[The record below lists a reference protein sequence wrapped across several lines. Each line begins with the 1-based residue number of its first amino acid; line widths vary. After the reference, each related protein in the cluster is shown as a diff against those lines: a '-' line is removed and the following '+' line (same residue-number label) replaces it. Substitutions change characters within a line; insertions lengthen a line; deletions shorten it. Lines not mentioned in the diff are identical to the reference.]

1 MATAPERMAQANPQ
15 RSGRRLWAF
24 GFMWLGVMLLVLAG
38 WLAMN
43 RIGRLLRWSRAD
55 AEVQRSEV
63 YLANP
68 ESGLERNRAWGAA
81 VTIRYVANGQLVET
95 TVVRGFQ
102 TGIRPWMESWTRQYP
117 NGSHN
122 RILFNPNSPLEAD
135 LNGEWSVG
143 TFSLPIGFA
152 LVAVFLLWGWRRL
165 GVGTADG

>member
-1 MATAPERMAQANPQ
+1 MATAPERIVRANPQ

-24 GFMWLGVMLLVLAG
+24 GFGWLGVMLLVLAG

-43 RIGRLLRWSRAD
+43 RIGRLVRWSTAD

-68 ESGLERNRAWGAA
+68 GSGLERNRAWGAA
-81 VTIRYVANGQLVET
+81 VTIRYVANGRLVET

-102 TGIRPWMESWTRQYP
+102 TGIRSWMERWTRQYP
-117 NGSHN
+117 NGSHK
-122 RILFNPNSPLEAD
+122 RILFDPASPLEAD
-135 LNGEWSVG
+135 LDGEWSVG

-152 LVAVFLLWGWRRL
+152 LVAVFLLWGWRRWR
-165 GVGTADG
+165 VGAADG

>member
-24 GFMWLGVMLLVLAG
+24 GFGWLGVMLLILAG
-38 WLAMN
+38 WLAMS
-43 RIGRLLRWSRAD
+43 RIDRLLHWSRAD

-63 YLANP
+63 YLTNP
-68 ESGLERNRAWGAA
+68 GKSKKAWGAA

-117 NGSHN
+117 SGSHK
-122 RILFNPNSPLEAD
+122 RIVFDPASPLEAD
-135 LNGEWSVG
+135 LDGEWSVV

-152 LVAVFLLWGWRRL
+152 LAAFFLLWG
-165 GVGTADG
+165 